1 MNEGEK
7 YENFRL
13 SPLKKVIFERCAREG
28 RGYFG
33 KKRKKPLTRRT
44 ACDKIT

>member
-28 RGYFG
+28 RRYFG
-33 KKRKKPLTRRT
+33 KKSEKALDKK
-44 ACDKIT
+44 DGV